1 MGFSLPHLP
10 HPSVE
15 SSIKKKEK
23 EELLEEGMDILV
35 KDVWGKEP
43 KGQWVVSKALSGG
56 QWSGGRK
63 GYMRGWQRGIR
74 AIDSDEV
81 ALVHAPSADPAQLW
95 PRTGEVLNGS
105 FL

>member
-1 MGFSLPHLP
+1 MGFSLSHFP

-15 SSIKKKEK
+15 SAIKKKEK
-23 EELLEEGMDILV
+23 EELLEEGMGILV
-35 KDVWGKEP
+35 KGVWGKEP
-43 KGQWVVSKALSGG
+43 KGQWVASKALSGG

-81 ALVHAPSADPAQLW
+81 ALVQAPSADPAQIWL
-95 PRTGEVLNGS
+95 GLEKC
-105 FL
+105 